1 MSDNKNKPRRA
12 AAPPMSGWAKLQ
24 RGLTPAAVSSEVL
37 AAAERHT
44 RVPLRIRR
52 QEYVI
57 AWGLAFSTAWVATLE
72 VPGQFSPW
80 VLAMLALAIGGWCR
94 QYPAQ
99 HTAMMALRAVILLA
113 GLTAVQLSL
122 GSAAPHTLFRFWPVV
137 LAAGYALIAERRW
150 AVAILVLCVLQFGT
164 TTLLVEPDDRALRS
178 ALGSLGVVLVWP
190 IVSMI
195 LARPVHQSVAQIE
208 ASLSDE
214 SSGLYN
220 AAGLLANGRDL
231 MSQHLRD
238 DEPIAI
244 ALVRYRDRAIVEQL
258 LGRQGAV
265 RLMGRTL
272 RVIAARSGGAA
283 IAARVGTN
291 EYALLL
297 PGRNSKQARALLRSR
312 LGDPAELS
320 TELNGSTHRFELE
333 WTATSPRP
341 ETQTIEM
348 LYKRVRDKLLMQGAV
363 SDSTAHD
370 D

>member
-1 MSDNKNKPRRA
+1 MSDDKKKIRRA
-12 AAPPMSGWAKLQ
+12 STPAMSGWAKLQ

-57 AWGLAFSTAWVATLE
+57 AWGLALSTAWVATLE
-72 VPGQFSPW
+72 LPGQYAPW
-80 VLAMLALAIGGWCR
+80 VLALLALAIGGWCR

-99 HTAMMALRAVILLA
+99 HTAMMMLRASILLV

-122 GSAAPHTLFRFWPVV
+122 DGAASHSLFRFWPVV

-150 AVAILVLCVLQFGT
+150 AIAILLICLSQFGAT
-164 TTLLVEPDDRALRS
+164 TALLGISGASLQS
-178 ALGSLGVVLVWP
+178 ALASLGIVLVWP

-231 MSQHLRD
+231 MSQHVRSE
-238 DEPIAI
+238 EPIAI
-244 ALVRYRDRAIVEQL
+244 ALVRYRDRAGAERL
-258 LGRQGAV
+258 LGRQAAV

-283 IAARVGTN
+283 IAARVGSN

-297 PGRNSKQARALLRSR
+297 PGRDSKQARALLRSR
-312 LGDPAELS
+312 LGEPAQLS
-320 TELNGSTHRFELE
+320 TELNGTVVRFELE

-341 ETQTIEM
+341 EIQTIEL
-348 LYKRVRDKLLMQGAV
+348 LYKRVRDKLIMQGAPA
-363 SDSTAHD
+363 DSTAHD